1 MPFDQTPIGVA
12 LAQTLERRPL
22 ATSLCEA
29 TFGRVITSGSASPN
43 LPSASLRCI
52 PALRNLRVFALYNS
66 LSTDLKGL
74 F

>member
-12 LAQTLERRPL
+12 LAQTPERP
-22 ATSLCEA
+22 A
-29 TFGRVITSGSASPN
+29 GSALPN

-66 LSTDLKGL
+66 LSTDLNGL